1 MALGGDIY
9 NMMRFTAQGAIEFNG
24 NLDLDYTDAPVET
37 TCAQL
42 IAEAM
47 LTSTEMW
54 DEFILEETSMTAAQL
69 DPLIYCLATSSQ
81 LGDTGYTA
89 IEFEEFM
96 IDLNGLLDPNNLALL
111 SAASP
116 SIEEYNLY
124 NLRTLAWENQW

>member
-81 LGDTGYTA
+81 LVNTGYTEMYFK
-89 IEFEEFM
+89 EFET
-96 IDLNGLLDPNNLALL
+96 DLYGLLDPNNLALL

-116 SIEEYNLY
+116 SITEFYLNY
-124 NLRTLAWENQW
+124 LRSLAWENQW